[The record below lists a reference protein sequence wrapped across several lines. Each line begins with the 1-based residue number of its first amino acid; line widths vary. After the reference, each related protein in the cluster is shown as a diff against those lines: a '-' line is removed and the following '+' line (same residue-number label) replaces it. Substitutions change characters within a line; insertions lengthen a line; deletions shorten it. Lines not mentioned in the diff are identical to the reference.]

1 MEGGEWGHILETINV
16 PSGVHNNNFRS
27 HASED
32 KFSFLA
38 SVFHIAFVS

>member
-1 MEGGEWGHILETINV
+1 MEGGERRHILETNV
-16 PSGVHNNNFRS
+16 PSGVHNNNFRP